1 MALPKFHI
9 LSQVE
14 AAAVTLDVSLM
25 AVPAKIPNASPCMV
39 SKPNAFPRIGKKIA
53 ANTLKK
59 KITAI
64 DWAISSSSASIT
76 GAVAAMAEP
85 PQIDDPTPTSIDVF
99 VGTFKTFFIIH
110 ASTSEIVIVQTMIG
124 KDCFP
129 VSKITP
135 KFIPKPS
142 NTTAVCKITLEVHL
156 IPASEDFLSFQNIAI
171 IIPARIAIT
180 APPITGNIFP
190 IIHDGIAINRQIKMP
205 FPYLLIKF
213 IQ

>member
-25 AVPAKIPNASPCMV
+25 AVPAKIPKASPCIV
-39 SKPNAFPRIGKKIA
+39 SKPSAFPNIGKKIA

-85 PQIDDPTPTSIDVF
+85 PQIEEPTPTSIDVF
-99 VGTFKTFFIIH
+99 VGTFKTFFMIH
-110 ASTSEIVIVQTMIG
+110 ASTSDVVIVQRIIG
-124 KDCFP
+124 KDCLP

-135 KFIPKPS
+135 KFIPNPS
-142 NTTAVCKITLEVHL
+142 NTTAVCKTILEVHL
-156 IPASEDFLSFQNIAI
+156 IPASAFCLSFQNIAI
-171 IIPARIAIT
+171 IIPARIAMT
-180 APPITGNIFP
+180 APPMTGNIFP
-190 IIHDGIAINRQIKMP
+190 MIHDGIAIKRQTKMP
-205 FPYLLIKF
+205 FPYLFTKF
-213 IQ
+213 I

>member
-1 MALPKFHI
+1 MALPRPHI

-85 PQIDDPTPTSIDVF
+85 PHIDEPTPTRIDVF
-99 VGTFKTFFIIH
+99 EGTFKTFFITH
-110 ASTSEIVIVQTMIG
+110 ASTKDVVIVQTMIG

-129 VSKITP
+129 VSNITP
-135 KFIPKPS
+135 RFIPNPS

-190 IIHDGIAINRQIKMP
+190 MIHDGIAINRQIKMP